1 MHSHDA
7 LFSCKNVRRF
17 IIVTLLYQAAF
28 IHHFGGCFMRSV
40 SHRLVLFCI
49 LALVTGSIGCDSK
62 EDAKTTNQTS
72 AQTSADV
79 ADTASGTTP
88 EVESQTTATP
98 KPEQLEAALEGTD
111 AKASLEAFD
120 RQIEGEKRMFESRPK
135 EWLRAARISS
145 AYAQRARLTNSWDDW
160 DKALEWNN
168 KAFEAAPEGSGPLW
182 ERASLNYSL
191 HNFDKVGPDLDAYSK
206 RIILKDTE
214 KSAISQMRGDLAF
227 HSGDLE
233 EALKHYE
240 EAQQHKDSPSIRVA
254 LGHYHFKTGDLEKAR
269 EHFDKAIDLAP
280 KHDKLTRAWALLQRG
295 IIELDTGNWRDARR
309 YFEEANTT
317 YAGWFLIE
325 EHLAEVTGLLGD
337 NERAKEMY
345 EGIVARVPAGEFME
359 ALADT
364 YEALG
369 DEAKAKEWKKRAG
382 EAYARDM
389 KRYPQAVYGHGM
401 DYFLTGEDTAKA
413 LEIAQKNH
421 EARPGFEAKT
431 KLAQAHIRAGQ
442 LTEAEE
448 LVKASLEAGWNTADL
463 HATAARLYAL
473 QGNADEAKKQEA
485 RAKELHPEAM
495 ADAEWIAPLEPIQEK
510 PSDGKK

>member
-1 MHSHDA
+1 
-7 LFSCKNVRRF
+7 
-17 IIVTLLYQAAF
+17 
-28 IHHFGGCFMRSV
+28 MRSV

-49 LALVTGSIGCDSK
+49 LALTIGSLGCDSK
-62 EDAKTTNQTS
+62 ETTKPNNQTS
-72 AQTSADV
+72 AQTSADI

-88 EVESQTTATP
+88 KEESQTTATP
-98 KPEQLEAALEGTD
+98 EPEQLSAALEGTD
-111 AKASLEAFD
+111 AKASIEAFD
-120 RQIEGEKRMFESRPK
+120 NQISGEQRMFEERPK
-135 EWLRAARISS
+135 EWLRAARVSS

-160 DKALEWNN
+160 DKALEWNK

-191 HNFDKVGPDLDAYSK
+191 HNFSEVPPDLDAYAK
-206 RIILKDTE
+206 RILLKDSE
-214 KSAISQMRGDLAF
+214 KAMLAQMRGDLAF
-227 HSGDLE
+227 HSGKLE

-240 EAQQHKDSPSIRVA
+240 EAQQHQDSPSIRVA
-254 LGHYHFKTGDLEKAR
+254 LAHYHFKTGDLEKAR
-269 EHFDKAIDLAP
+269 EHFDKAIDLVP

-295 IIELDTGNWRDARR
+295 IIELDTGNWRDAKR

-317 YAGWFLIE
+317 YGGWFLIE

-369 DEAKAKEWKKRAG
+369 DEDKAREWKKRAG

-401 DYFLTGEDTAKA
+401 DYFLTGEDTDKA
-413 LEIAQKNH
+413 LEIAKKNH
-421 EARPGFEAKT
+421 ETRPGFEAKT
-431 KLAQAHIRAGQ
+431 KLAQAHIRAGE
-442 LTEAEE
+442 LEAAEE
-448 LVKASLEAGWNTADL
+448 LIKASLEAGWDTADL
-463 HATAARLYAL
+463 HATAARLYTL
-473 QGNADEAKKQEA
+473 QNKEEEAKKQEA

-495 ADAEWIAPLEPIQEK
+495 QDAEWIKPLAPIEADAP
-510 PSDGKK
+510 DKKK